1 MGTNITVNY
10 EVEKKRYYKVLIGL
24 LFFTALTFIQP
35 YVFHAGTFTA
45 QMLIAVVKAWLILM
59 YYMHLKGEKL
69 IGSMTMFSMALVLV
83 FFIIVV
89 AVDVTNFQFADE
101 SYITSTTPGAEAHV
115 SAHTTH
121 GGE

>member
-1 MGTNITVNY
+1 MGTNTTVNY
-10 EVEKKRYYKVLIGL
+10 EVERKRYYKVLVEL
-24 LFFTALTFIQP
+24 LLLTTLTFVQP
-35 YVFHAGTFTA
+35 YIFHAGTFTA

-83 FFIIVV
+83 FFIIVI
-89 AVDVTNFQFADE
+89 AVDVTNFQFTDE
-101 SYITSTTPGAEAHV
+101 SYITSTTPGAEV
-115 SAHTTH
+115 TSAHTTH